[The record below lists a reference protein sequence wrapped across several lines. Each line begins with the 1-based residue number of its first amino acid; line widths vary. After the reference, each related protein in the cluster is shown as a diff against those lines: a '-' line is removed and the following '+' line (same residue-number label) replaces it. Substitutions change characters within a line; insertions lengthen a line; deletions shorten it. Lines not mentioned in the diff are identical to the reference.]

1 MSSAGISSSSVLL
14 RFGSQRDFGVAKER
28 TQFLDAVRLMGRT
41 SKNKWKI
48 HKIILHHLGVGFAHD
63 RLAIDNHHLVT
74 CRGRKKIETL
84 TN

>member
-1 MSSAGISSSSVLL
+1 
-14 RFGSQRDFGVAKER
+14 
-28 TQFLDAVRLMGRT
+28 
-41 SKNKWKI
+41 
-48 HKIILHHLGVGFAHD
+48 LHHLGVGFAHD